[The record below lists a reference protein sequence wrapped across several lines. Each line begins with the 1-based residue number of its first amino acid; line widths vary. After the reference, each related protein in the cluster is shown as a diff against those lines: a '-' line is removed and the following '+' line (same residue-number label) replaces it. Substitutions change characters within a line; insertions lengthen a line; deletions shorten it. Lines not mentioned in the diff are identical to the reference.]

1 MNVPNDYT
9 DVPNDYTDVLGN
21 ETVGKILNDMS
32 KGVRADQLKYIRHK
46 NGNLHQWGKTISLKN
61 GSITF
66 TGGPFSERETTLEHN
81 EIANIYG
88 LYGPKHGGRK
98 SSKRRSLRRSK
109 KQRKSRKYKK

>member
-1 MNVPNDYT
+1 MSVPDG
-9 DVPNDYTDVLGN
+9 YTDVLGN
-21 ETVGKILNDMS
+21 ETVGYTLNTMN
-32 KGVRADQLKYIRHK
+32 KGVRASEVKYIRDK
-46 NGNLHQWGKTISLKN
+46 NGTLYEWDKTISLKI

-66 TGGPFSERETTLEHN
+66 TSSSGSKTTLKDN

-88 LYGPKHGGRK
+88 RYGQIYGGRK